1 MLNPF
6 RLMAFS
12 GLLMLSVCTASV
24 ASAAYADPPERV
36 AHLSHI
42 QGEMS
47 YSPAG
52 EDEWF
57 GVVRNRPLIR
67 GDRLWTDRDA
77 RAEFQ
82 VGSTAVRLGSD
93 TSVEILDLN
102 DDIAQIKMT
111 QGTLNLRVRRMY
123 PGQIL
128 EIATPTLAFT
138 IDRAGRYRI
147 DVDRRNAITTIVV
160 WEGAGEAYGEN
171 SSFRLQAGDTVR
183 FYDTDL
189 RDYEM
194 YGLPRED
201 DFDRYCLDRDRRLD
215 RSASLRYLDD
225 DVVGYADLDEYG
237 NWRPDSRYG
246 NVWYPSRVDAD
257 WAPYRDGHWVWQ
269 EPWGWTWVDNAPWGF
284 APSHYGRWVY
294 ITHRWGWIPGP
305 RNVRPVYAPALVAFV
320 GGSGWSVSISFGGGS
335 PIGWFPLGPREVYVP
350 SYQASRDYFKRVNV
364 NNTVIN
370 NTTITNVYNNYSSG
384 TINVGQVNYAN
395 RTVAGA
401 VTAVPSTVFVN
412 AQPVRPAAIRLDR
425 KAVTTGTITRVAPI
439 APSVRSVTG
448 ASTATGARPSREAID
463 RRVFVR
469 NAPPPVERPFA
480 VREQQL
486 QKTPGRAPA
495 PEAVKPVPGRDDSTA
510 QKVRVIGEQ
519 RGAVDARAAGSRRAS
534 GKPDAPAAAPGQLKP
549 LDRSVEPVKEPEPV
563 PGDRSRD
570 KEQKTQSDVQQ
581 KQQAAEKQQAERSRQ
596 SEMQKQ
602 ADEKQQAERKRQTEI
617 QQQQAA
623 EKQQAER
630 KRQSE
635 LQKQA
640 DEKQQAERK
649 RQTEMQQQQAA
660 EKQQVERKRQTE
672 MQKQADEKQQAERKR
687 QTDVQQQQ
695 AAEKQQIERKRQN
708 EMQKQADEKQQAER
722 KRQTDV
728 QQQQAAEKQQIERKR
743 QSELQ
748 KQADEKQQAER
759 KRQTDVQQQQAAE
772 KQQIERKRQSE
783 MQKQADEKQQV
794 ERKRQTEIQKQRQA
808 ECEREAIRL
817 NQDPSK
823 CRIETLPQENREN
836 PNRDK
841 NGK

>member
-1 MLNPF
+1 MSNPF
-6 RLMAFS
+6 RLIAFS
-12 GLLMLSVCTASV
+12 GLLLLALCTASV

-36 AHLSHI
+36 ARLSHT

-82 VGSTAVRLGSD
+82 VGSAAVRLGPN

-102 DDIAQIKMT
+102 DDVAQIRMT
-111 QGTLNLRVRRMY
+111 QGTLNLSVRRMY
-123 PGQIL
+123 PGQIF

-138 IDRAGRYRI
+138 INRPGRYRI
-147 DVDRRNAITTIVV
+147 DIDRRNAITTVMV

-201 DFDRYCLDRDRRLD
+201 DFDRYCLDRDRRLE

-237 NWRPDSRYG
+237 SWRPVSRYG
-246 NVWYPSRVDAD
+246 NVWFPSRVDAG

-294 ITHRWGWIPGP
+294 VTNRWGWIPGP

-320 GGSGWSVSISFGGGS
+320 GGSGWSVSISLGGGS

-350 SYQASRDYFKRVNV
+350 SYQASRDYFTRVNV

-370 NTTITNVYNNYSSG
+370 NTIITNVYNNYSSG
-384 TINVGQVNYAN
+384 TINVNQVNYAN
-395 RTVAGA
+395 RRVTGA
-401 VTAVPSTVFVN
+401 VTAVPSSVFVN

-425 KAVTTGTITRVAPI
+425 KAVTSGEITRIAPI
-439 APSVRSVTG
+439 APSARSVIG
-448 ASTATGARPSREAID
+448 AGKAAGARPSREAFE
-463 RRVFVR
+463 RQVFVR
-469 NAPPPVERPFA
+469 NAPPPSERPFA
-480 VREQQL
+480 AREQQL
-486 QKTPGRAPA
+486 KKAPGRAPA
-495 PEAVKPVPGRDDSTA
+495 PDVVKPVPGRDDSAA

-519 RGAVDARAAGSRRAS
+519 RGAVDARAAGSRRDS
-534 GKPDAPAAAPGQLKP
+534 GKPGTPGQLRP
-549 LDRSVEPVKEPEPV
+549 LDRSVEPASESGPR

-570 KEQKTQSDVQQ
+570 KERKDQDDVQ
-581 KQQAAEKQQAERSRQ
+581 
-596 SEMQKQ
+596 
-602 ADEKQQAERKRQTEI
+602 

-630 KRQSE
+630 KRQNDM
-635 LQKQA
+635 QRQA

-649 RQTEMQQQQAA
+649 RQVEMQQQAAEKQQAERKRQAEMQQQAAEKQQAERKRQVEMQQQAAEKQQAERKRQAEMQQQAA
-660 EKQQVERKRQTE
+660 EKQQVERKRQVE
-672 MQKQADEKQQAERKR
+672 IQQQQATEKQQAERKR
-687 QTDVQQQQ
+687 QV
-695 AAEKQQIERKRQN
+695 
-708 EMQKQADEKQQAER
+708 EMQQ
-722 KRQTDV
+722 
-728 QQQQAAEKQQIERKR
+728 
-743 QSELQ
+743 
-748 KQADEKQQAER
+748 
-759 KRQTDVQQQQAAE
+759 
-772 KQQIERKRQSE
+772 
-783 MQKQADEKQQV
+783 
-794 ERKRQTEIQKQRQA
+794 QRQA

-817 NQDPSK
+817 NQDPGK
-823 CRIETLPQENREN
+823 CRIEALPQDNRGN
-836 PNRDK
+836 PRRDR